1 MSDAIFTAAV
11 AAATSLVVAVIGPWA
26 ARSYENARERRVL
39 ISSVNLQHLAPLR
52 QQLAEA
58 AFRHRRVLDD
68 FRAGGRSLLGGV
80 DHVRDVHAKPLDWF
94 AGEGCFLM
102 STCYYTARLFAEI
115 VRLGDAYPYLRL
127 NDKRKEAELTA
138 LVLRVRLAF
147 AGEGGVWFAIQAAI
161 GEDMIGADGRL
172 AGYPDFCH
180 AVQDEHRGVWYRQ
193 LIGLYRALADGQGV
207 DRIGRTLAAMEHLS
221 HLLDAAVGSSAS
233 VSDRLRLED
242 EEQASRKG

>member
-1 MSDAIFTAAV
+1 MSDAIIAAAV
-11 AAATSLVVAVIGPWA
+11 AAATSLLVAVIGPWI
-26 ARSYENARERRVL
+26 ARSYETTRERRVL
-39 ISSVNLQHLAPLR
+39 ISAVNLKHLAPLR

-68 FRAGGRSLLGGV
+68 FRVGGRNLAAGLDNVS
-80 DHVRDVHAKPLDWF
+80 DVHTKPLDWF

-102 STCYYTARLFAEI
+102 STSYYTARLFAEI

-127 NDKRKEAELTA
+127 DDKRKDGELTA
-138 LVLRVRLAF
+138 LALRVRLAF

-161 GEDMIGADGRL
+161 GDDMIGVDGRL
-172 AGYPDFCH
+172 AGYADFCR
-180 AVQDEHRGVWYRQ
+180 AVQDQQRGVWYRQ
-193 LIGLYRALADGQGV
+193 LIGLYRALADGQGA
-207 DRIGRTLAAMEHLS
+207 DRIPRIVAAMENLS

-242 EEQASRKG
+242 EEQASRDG